1 MNRPIDAL
9 LGNIDPLTGLRR
21 GRIGGNASYMQSP
34 VKMSTLPQIGNNAGY
49 NENIAMRSGNK
60 IPVRPMTNAGVIAGS
75 NPKLVAPNVVGQ
87 NQNQNSF
94 SGLLGKNFSD
104 PKTMGLLGASAE
116 LMKAGGYSVGKP
128 APTMGEAIGNAM
140 NTGMA
145 NYLAVQQAQNKLNAP
160 ISVAKGG
167 KVYSRDGKL
176 LIDNSQGFGFSG
188 TGFTNQSANT
198 VLQYSEG
205 AKKGT
210 LTPAEMAK
218 YKLAFGYLNK
228 EKNIPI
234 PNDKGGVD
242 YIKEAPQNLDGFFN
256 PFPENR
262 DSSKVGE
269 KLSPKE
275 LKFIEQKPK
284 LFKMLGNLNKY
295 KINLKKIDFA
305 TQFSGAIE
313 FPTPQA
319 TQLTTDAEALR
330 LNIKDLEDLG
340 ALVGGDFQILANRLT
355 SPNTTQGITMGK
367 EGLIIQLEALENQL
381 LNELQEGGIGY
392 ATGALSD
399 PIPANDPKVW
409 KEGRFGLY
417 YQMPNGDIAL
427 KDRKLR

>member
-21 GRIGGNASYMQSP
+21 GMVGGNASYMQSP
-34 VKMSTLPQIGNNAGY
+34 VKMSALPQVGNNAVY
-49 NENIAMRSGNK
+49 NQDIAMRSGNN
-60 IPVRPMTNAGVIAGS
+60 IPVRPMNNAGIIAGS
-75 NPKLVAPNVVGQ
+75 NPKLVAPNVVG
-87 NQNQNSF
+87 QNQNSF

-128 APTMGEAIGNAM
+128 APTMGEALGNAM

-145 NYLAVQQAQNKLNAP
+145 NYLAVQQAQQKANAP

-167 KVYSRDGKL
+167 KVYSRDGTL

-188 TGFTNQSANT
+188 TGMTNQASNT
-198 VLQYSEG
+198 LLQYSEG
-205 AKKGT
+205 AKNKT

-218 YKLAFGYLNK
+218 YKLAYGYLNK

-262 DSSKVGE
+262 DSSKIGE

-275 LKFIEQKPK
+275 LKFVEQKPK
-284 LFKMLGNLNKY
+284 LFKMLSNLNKY
-295 KINLKKIDFA
+295 KMNLKKIDFG
-305 TQFSGAIE
+305 TQFSGAIK

-355 SPNTTQGITMGK
+355 SPNTPEGIAMGQ

-381 LNELQEGGIGY
+381 LDELQAGGFKDP
-392 ATGALSD
+392 TGALSD
-399 PIPANDPKVW
+399 PIPANDPKIW

-417 YQMPNGDIAL
+417 YKMPNGDIAL
-427 KDRKLR
+427 KQRKLK

>member
-1 MNRPIDAL
+1 MSRPIDAL

-21 GRIGGNASYMQSP
+21 GMIGGNASYMQSP
-34 VKMSTLPQIGNNAGY
+34 VKMSALRQIGNNAGY
-49 NENIAMRSGNK
+49 NENIAMRSGNN

-75 NPKLVAPNVVGQ
+75 NPKLVTPNVVNQ
-87 NQNQNSF
+87 NQNQNAF

-145 NYLAVQQAQNKLNAP
+145 NYLAVQQAQQKANTP

-188 TGFTNQSANT
+188 TGMTNQASNT
-198 VLQYSEG
+198 LLQYSEG

-269 KLSPKE
+269 KLSAQK
-275 LKFIEQKPK
+275 LKILENKPK
-284 LFKMLGNLNKY
+284 LNMMLGNLNRYRAK
-295 KINLKKIDFA
+295 LGDLA
-305 TQFSGAIE
+305 RSTQISGA
-313 FPTPQA
+313 FNLPTSEA
-319 TQLTTDAEALR
+319 SKVSAMAEKLR
-330 LNIKDLEDLG
+330 LDIKNLYELG
-340 ALVGGDFQILANRLT
+340 ALVGGDFQILDNLLT
-355 SPNTTQGITMGK
+355 SPTSTQGLAMGSS
-367 EGLIIQLEALENQL
+367 GLIAQLSELEETL
-381 LNELQEGGIGY
+381 VSKLNSYGVVGDIGSFSSPIKVSSEDAWKN
-392 ATGALSD
+392 AT
-399 PIPANDPKVW
+399 PN
-409 KEGRFGLY
+409 LY
-417 YQMPNGDIAL
+417 YKLPDGKTVL
-427 KDRKLR
+427 KGRK